1 MLRFSKVLLAGTLSF
16 IVFYSEMLRN
26 PDYDPLV
33 DWSLSAAFGLFG
45 AVLLLR
51 YETIS
56 KKLLLTKI
64 RKEDDGPMNASVVV
78 EERDAP
84 YKEDRV

>member
-1 MLRFSKVLLAGTLSF
+1 MLRFSKVLLAGTISF

-51 YETIS
+51 FETIS

-64 RKEDDGPMNASVVV
+64 RKEDDGPMNASVAV

>member
-1 MLRFSKVLLAGTLSF
+1 MLLAGTLSF

-64 RKEDDGPMNASVVV
+64 RKEDDGPMNASVAV

>member
-1 MLRFSKVLLAGTLSF
+1 MLLAGTLSF

-26 PDYDPLV
+26 SDYDPVV

-56 KKLLLTKI
+56 NKLLLAKI
-64 RKEDDGPMNASVVV
+64 RKEDDRPLNASVAV

>member
-1 MLRFSKVLLAGTLSF
+1 MLLAGTLSF

-51 YETIS
+51 YDTIS

-64 RKEDDGPMNASVVV
+64 RKENEENNGTPNASVAV
-78 EERDAP
+78 EERDVP